1 MYVNNLINFKSFNI
15 LPEFF
20 LSISI
25 LIILLYGLI
34 LSTKKKKL
42 LIQQSTSNLGT
53 LVLFFLLLLLI
64 NDKLYIIEKSSFN
77 NTLINDSL
85 SYFSKLII
93 TSFSLYC
100 IINIKQYLKEQKINN
115 FEYILLYLFAVLGIL
130 LLCSSNDLIT
140 AYLAIELQSLSFYVM
155 ASFKK
160 NSNFSIDAGLKY
172 FVLGSLSSG
181 LFLFGSSLIYGFTGS
196 TNFDDFKDLFFWFTY
211 DNLFL
216 LNDLDK
222 YVSSNFSNE
231 LYSAF
236 IVRLATNEAYTVSEL
251 ETRFF
256 THTIYNN
263 YDVNKIYSI
272 TLDDLI
278 IAIETYKRFVL
289 QNFQKLFLHD
299 NVFDVMILQFS
310 LIFILISLF
319 FKLAIAPFHVWL
331 PDIYEG
337 SPTSSTFFFAIIPK
351 LSLFVVL
358 IRLFYY
364 CFFGFIDY
372 WIYIIIV
379 LALLSIIIG
388 SFTAIDQ
395 RKMKS
400 LFAFSSIGH
409 MGYALIAY
417 NSGSFEGIQMLLIYL
432 LIYMLAGA
440 FIWSVFF
447 LTKLKHKFTY
457 KTNKDLAEF
466 SLLFKSNKILT
477 FFLSIVL
484 LSLAGFPPLIGFL
497 AKTNIFLTAIKSYYY
512 FVSLLAIICSV
523 VSTFYYLRIIKILFF
538 ENKLVGNLYF
548 PINGYTTISIIV
560 IFYFFIFLFV
570 NPTILYIMTFK
581 VCLLTSLF

>member
-1 MYVNNLINFKSFNI
+1 MYINNLINFKNFNI

-25 LIILLYGLI
+25 LILLLYGLI
-34 LSTKKKKL
+34 LSTKKKGL
-42 LIQQSTSNLGT
+42 LIQHSTLNLGV
-53 LVLFFLLLLLI
+53 LILFFVLLLLI
-64 NDKLYIIEKSSFN
+64 NDKIYIIEKSSFN

-85 SYFSKLII
+85 SYFSKTII
-93 TSFSLYC
+93 TFFSLYC
-100 IINIKQYLKEQKINN
+100 IININQYLKEQKINN
-115 FEYILLYLFAVLGIL
+115 FEYVLLFLFAVLGIL

-140 AYLAIELQSLSFYVM
+140 AYLSIELQSLSFYVM

-216 LNDLDK
+216 LNDFDK
-222 YVSSNFSNE
+222 YFSLNYSNE
-231 LYSAF
+231 LYSSF
-236 IVRLATNEAYTVSEL
+236 LLRFNSNDAYTLSDVNS
-251 ETRFF
+251 RFF
-256 THTIYNN
+256 TDFDN
-263 YDVNKIYSI
+263 NKITSVSFE
-272 TLDDLI
+272 DLI
-278 IAIETYKRFVL
+278 ICLGSSKFVFK
-289 QNFQKLFLHD
+289 NFQDIFLHD
-299 NVFDVMILQFS
+299 NSFDIMILQFA
-310 LIFILISLF
+310 LIFLLISLF

-351 LSLFVVL
+351 LGLFVVL
-358 IRLFYY
+358 IRIFYY
-364 CFFGFIDY
+364 CFFSFIDY
-372 WIYIIIV
+372 WLYITLV
-379 LALLSIIIG
+379 LALLSIIVG

-395 RKMKS
+395 RKLKS
-400 LFAFSSIGH
+400 LFAFSSVGH
-409 MGYALIAY
+409 MGYSLIAY

-432 LIYMLAGA
+432 LIYMLAGV
-440 FIWSVFF
+440 FIWSTFL

-466 SLLFKSNKILT
+466 SLLFKSNKVLT

-497 AKTNIFLTAIKSYYY
+497 AKTSIFLTALKSYYY
-512 FVSLLAIICSV
+512 FISFLAILCSV
-523 VSTFYYLRIIKILFF
+523 ISTFYYLRIIKILFF
-538 ENKLVGNLYF
+538 ENKLVGNLYS
-548 PINGYTTISIIV
+548 PINNNKTISLV
-560 IFYFFIFLFV
+560 MAFYFFIFLFL
-570 NPTILYIMTFK
+570 NPTILYIITYK
-581 VCLLTSLF
+581 VCLLTSFF

>member
-1 MYVNNLINFKSFNI
+1 MYVNNLINFKNFTI

-34 LSTKKKKL
+34 LSTKKKNL
-42 LIQQSTSNLGT
+42 LIQNSTLNLGI

-64 NDKLYIIEKSSFN
+64 NENLSVIEKSSFN

-93 TSFSLYC
+93 TFFSLFC
-100 IINIKQYLKEQKINN
+100 IINIKRYLKEQKINN

-140 AYLAIELQSLSFYVM
+140 AYLSIELQSLSFYVM
-155 ASFKK
+155 AAFKK

-211 DNLFL
+211 DNIFL
-216 LNDLDK
+216 LNDLDA
-222 YVSSNFSNE
+222 YFSSCYSND

-236 IVRLATNEAYTVSEL
+236 MLRLNSNDMYSVSDVDA
-251 ETRFF
+251 RFF
-256 THTIYNN
+256 TEYNP
-263 YDVNKIYSI
+263 NKIFSI
-272 TLDDLI
+272 SLNDLVF
-278 IAIETYKRFVL
+278 AVESYKHFVL
-289 QNFQKLFLHD
+289 RNFQDVLLHD
-299 NVFDVMILQFS
+299 NIFDVMVLQFS

-351 LSLFVVL
+351 LSLFVIL
-358 IRLFYY
+358 IRIFYY

-372 WIYIIIV
+372 WLYIFII

-395 RKMKS
+395 RKVKS

-432 LIYMLAGA
+432 VIYMLAGS
-440 FIWSVFF
+440 FIWSVF
-447 LTKLKHKFTY
+447 LISKLKHKFTY
-457 KTNKDLAEF
+457 KANKDLAEF

-512 FVSLLAIICSV
+512 FVSLLAILCSV

-538 ENKLVGNLYF
+538 ENKITGNLYA
-548 PINGYTTISIIV
+548 PINDQSTLSVVV
-560 IFYFFIFLFV
+560 IFYFFIFLFI
-570 NPTILYIMTFK
+570 NPTTLYLITYK
-581 VCLLTSLF
+581 VCLLTSFF